1 MGGGGGLEWGLAQR
15 TPKPLSQFSLACPSP
30 PPPPPSSSSP
40 SWPWPPLLLAA
51 RSTPSQRSSKNARK
65 KRTRKRWRRGLQT
78 CPTLARSSARIRR
91 EHGSS
96 PRVKV
101 RPPKLSQQP
110 KARRRMCARTTLR
123 HRQMASSPRM
133 ELTCLCDRSSG
144 TSTRRRRRRHPRPRL
159 VPTHDEAAS
168 SHPQRRGADCR
179 RDVHLPVDVYC
190 TVVCL
195 FVLVNCCFCLIKN
208 EVYSKHLRRQ
218 NGGTYS
224 PKFLRNDDSVSRPCR
239 FRPHS

>member
-1 MGGGGGLEWGLAQR
+1 MGVSNGADQR
-15 TPKPLSQFSLACPSP
+15 SPKPLFSILPRPPP

-101 RPPKLSQQP
+101 RPPKPSQQP

-144 TSTRRRRRRHPRPRL
+144 TSTRRRRRHPRPRL
-159 VPTHDEAAS
+159 VPTHEAAAS

-179 RDVHLPVDVYC
+179 RDVHLPVDV
-190 TVVCL
+190 VCL
-195 FVLVNCCFCLIKN
+195 FVLVNCCF
-208 EVYSKHLRRQ
+208 
-218 NGGTYS
+218 
-224 PKFLRNDDSVSRPCR
+224 
-239 FRPHS
+239 